1 MDVAVR
7 DLKNRLSEYLR
18 RVQSGEEVVITSRG
32 KPIAQLGP
40 LRPVISESSSD
51 LRKRL
56 AALPWISAGNG
67 DKPRGASEPIR
78 IGAGEKTLA
87 DIVREDRQ

>member
-1 MDVAVR
+1 MNVAVR

-32 KPIAQLGP
+32 RPIAQLGP

-56 AALPWISAGNG
+56 AAIPWITAGNG
-67 DKPRGASEPIR
+67 DRPQGARESIR
-78 IGAGEKTLA
+78 IDAGEKTLA
-87 DIVREDRQ
+87 DIVLQDRQ